1 MKYILNAKQFLPLF
15 QFNIKSFLYAIYTYM
30 ANVMVVLID
39 SGVAPPAPVINAFSP
54 YVGASGATVFIT
66 GSSFAGATD
75 VQFNGTSAASFTI
88 VNDNL
93 IVAIL
98 PNSFT
103 SGNIAV
109 IGSSTTT
116 STDRFGKLG
125 HGFEGY

>member
-1 MKYILNAKQFLPLF
+1 
-15 QFNIKSFLYAIYTYM
+15 
-30 ANVMVVLID
+30 MVVLID
-39 SGVAPPAPVINAFSP
+39 SGVAPPAPVINGFFP

-66 GSSFAGATD
+66 GSNFTGATD

-88 VNDNL
+88 VNDGL

-103 SGNIAV
+103 SGNIGV
-109 IGSSTTT
+109 VGSSTTT
-116 STDRFGKLG
+116 STDRFGKLS